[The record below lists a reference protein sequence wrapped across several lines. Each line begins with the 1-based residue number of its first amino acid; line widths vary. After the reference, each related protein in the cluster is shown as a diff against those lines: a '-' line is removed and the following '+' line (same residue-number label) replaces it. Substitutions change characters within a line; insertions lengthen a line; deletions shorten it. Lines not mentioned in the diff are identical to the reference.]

1 MADIQITLRERFA
14 DAIAAGFNDE
24 HRRTDPLIRLSTNP
38 RFGDY
43 QANVAMSLAKQ
54 VRQKPRDVAQVI
66 VDRLQLQDV
75 CKQVEI
81 AGPGFIN
88 LHLRN
93 DFIADQ
99 LNALAGKV
107 GMSMQ
112 VDRPRRVVIDY
123 GGVNMAKEM
132 HIGHIRSCCIG
143 DCIARVLG
151 AVGHQVTRQNHI
163 GDWGTQFGLLLEHLS
178 QSNSADHSIGDLD
191 ALYRQAQQRFEN
203 EPDFADRARQQV
215 VALQNGDPDAH
226 KTWRKLID
234 ESIEHMSGLLKR
246 LGVLL
251 TDDDICP
258 ESFYNPKLAGLV
270 DELAAAGLLEE
281 SRGAK
286 VVFPQGFRDRDGAP
300 QPLIVQKTD
309 GGYLYATFDL
319 TAVHYR
325 INHLKA
331 ERIIYVVDA
340 RQSQHFQM
348 IFEIGRQ
355 AGWADGGVRLDY
367 VPFGTILGENGKPFK
382 TRAGDAVNLASVLDE
397 AEQRAAAI
405 MDQKHPGLSAKQ
417 RERIAR
423 TVGIGA
429 LKYADLCSDR
439 IKDYVFDWDR
449 MLALDGNTAPY
460 IQNAYVRIG
469 SIFRKGQIDPAS
481 LRGEPVMIANSVERA
496 VAIQVLQLPT
506 VVAAVAESLEPHR
519 LCTYLHELSTLFHRF
534 YEQCP
539 VLAAPDESTRTSR
552 LALASLVAET
562 LQQGLDLLGIGVV
575 DQM

>member
-1 MADIQITLRERFA
+1 M
-14 DAIAAGFNDE
+14 AAGFNDE

-151 AVGHQVTRQNHI
+151 AVGHQVIRQNHI

-215 VALQNGDPDAH
+215 VALQNGDPDAQ
-226 KTWRKLID
+226 KTWRRLID

-258 ESFYNPKLAGLV
+258 ESFYNPKLAGLI

-325 INHLKA
+325 ITHLKA

-348 IFEIGRQ
+348 VFKIGRQ

-367 VPFGTILGENGKPFK
+367 VPFGTILGKNGKPFK
-382 TRAGDAVNLASVLDE
+382 TRAGDVVNLASVLDE
-397 AEQRAAAI
+397 AEQRATAI

-417 RERIAR
+417 RAQIAR

-481 LRGEPVMIANSVERA
+481 LRGEPVMITNSVERA

-539 VLAAPDESTRTSR
+539 VLAAPDEPTRASR